1 MKPFFC
7 KTAIALSLTLPA
19 AANAAEYVC
28 NVEGITVYASYQ
40 INDACRI
47 VETNNVTENSVVAI
61 PGDTPVLKTVQTT
74 EFKASAADY
83 VHTSQATPAVQTP
96 VVVTRNEYGVPAPIS
111 IPMAQT
117 RQAVPTNKTIA
128 DSVIVSNNTP
138 VLETP
143 AVAKPENYVVDTTV
157 HNTTPVVQ
165 TQTTAA
171 QEDNTIVPPTLAAQT
186 QPTVAADKA
195 IADSVIVPNNTPTLE
210 VPPTIKA
217 EDYVADTTVHNTTPV
232 VQTQSSAT
240 QTENSVV
247 PVMLAAQAQPTAST
261 EKTVS
266 DGLAIINETPVAQ
279 PVVPAIQ
286 IPQEIIQNSTAQP
299 QTSTTLNSQAVTAQ
313 DEALDKT
320 PAKAE
325 TKRKGKTYAKTSSRR
340 KAKVSRTKAD
350 KTAVV
355 RVSEEQAA
363 KPIATAST
371 EPSTPATASPV
382 EHGKTTVPTPF
393 PQAYKPA
400 ADILLDKGNNDSDI
414 KILPNVP
421 ITSVTNT
428 AEAANPRINITL
440 RNRQNK
446 SRSSSYSK
454 YKAPVIRTAPVVTP
468 APKPSPKE
476 TRKQILQTEVRNEQA
491 AITRLQT
498 QLNAAKQK
506 GDQIKIQQLTRT
518 INARKANIR
527 AIQGEMFC
535 FVVCKKKKAVK
546 KYFRRPF

>member
-7 KTAIALSLTLPA
+7 KTAIALSLTLPAA

-83 VHTSQATPAVQTP
+83 INASQATPAVQTP
-96 VVVTRNEYGVPAPIS
+96 VVVARNEYGIPAPIS

-117 RQAVPTNKTIA
+117 RQAVPANKTIA
-128 DSVIVSNNTP
+128 DSVIVPNNTP

-143 AVAKPENYVVDTTV
+143 AVAKPENYVVDTAV

-165 TQTTAA
+165 TQTTAVQA
-171 QEDNTIVPPTLAAQT
+171 DNTIVPPMLAAQT

-195 IADSVIVPNNTPTLE
+195 IADSVIVSNNTPTLE
-210 VPPTIKA
+210 APPTIKA
-217 EDYVADTTVHNTTPV
+217 EDYVADTTVRNTTPV

-266 DGLAIINETPVAQ
+266 DGIAIINETPAVQ

-286 IPQEIIQNSTAQP
+286 IPQEIIQNSAAQP
-299 QTSTTLNSQAVTAQ
+299 QTSTTQNNQAVAAQ

-320 PAKAE
+320 PAKVE
-325 TKRKGKTYAKTSSRR
+325 TKRKGKTYTKTSSRR
-340 KAKVSRTKAD
+340 KAKVSRTK
-350 KTAVV
+350 TAVV
-355 RVSEEQAA
+355 RASEEQAA
-363 KPIATAST
+363 KPIATASV
-371 EPSTPATASPV
+371 EPSTPATATPV

-400 ADILLDKGNNDSDI
+400 ADILLDKENNDSDI

-428 AEAANPRINITL
+428 AEAANPRLNITL

-468 APKPSPKE
+468 VPKPSPKE

-527 AIQGEMFC
+527 AIQGEMS
-535 FVVCKKKKAVK
+535 
-546 KYFRRPF
+546 R

>member
-7 KTAIALSLTLPA
+7 KTAIALSLTFPA

-28 NVEGITVYASYQ
+28 NVEGITVYASHQ
-40 INDACRI
+40 LNNTCRA
-47 VETNNVTENSVVAI
+47 VDTNNTVESSVAAEPNVFTESETASGKTVAI
-61 PGDTPVLKTVQTT
+61 PSDTPVLKTVRTT
-74 EFKASAADY
+74 EFKATTADY
-83 VHTSQATPAVQTP
+83 INTPRATPAVQTP
-96 VVVTRNEYGVPAPIS
+96 VIAVRNENGIPAPIS
-111 IPMAQT
+111 ILMAQT
-117 RQAVPTNKTIA
+117 RQAVPANKTIA

-143 AVAKPENYVVDTTV
+143 AVAKPENYVVDTAA

-165 TQTTAA
+165 TQTTAV
-171 QEDNTIVPPTLAAQT
+171 QEDNTIVPPMLAEQT
-186 QPTVAADKA
+186 QPTVADDKA
-195 IADSVIVPNNTPTLE
+195 IADSVIVPNNTPTFE
-210 VPPTIKA
+210 APPTIKA
-217 EDYVADTTVHNTTPV
+217 EDYVADTTVRNTTPV

-240 QTENSVV
+240 QTENSIV

-325 TKRKGKTYAKTSSRR
+325 TKHKGKTYAKTSSRR
-340 KAKVSRTKAD
+340 KAKVNRTKAD

-355 RVSEEQAA
+355 RASEEQAA
-363 KPIATAST
+363 KPVATAST
-371 EPSTPATASPV
+371 EPSTPATATPV

-400 ADILLDKGNNDSDI
+400 ADILLDKGNSDSDI

-440 RNRQNK
+440 RNQQNK

-527 AIQGEMFC
+527 AIQGEMS
-535 FVVCKKKKAVK
+535 
-546 KYFRRPF
+546 R

>member
-7 KTAIALSLTLPA
+7 KTAIALSLTLPAA

-83 VHTSQATPAVQTP
+83 VHASQATPAVQTP
-96 VVVTRNEYGVPAPIS
+96 VVVARNEYGVPAPIS
-111 IPMAQT
+111 IPIAQARLT
-117 RQAVPTNKTIA
+117 SQIDKNVADGLAILSDTAVLDTAPTIKSEI
-128 DSVIVSNNTP
+128 
-138 VLETP
+138 
-143 AVAKPENYVVDTTV
+143 DTTDV
-157 HNTTPVVQ
+157 LNVMSATTQPQTMAVQ
-165 TQTTAA
+165 T
-171 QEDNTIVPPTLAAQT
+171 
-186 QPTVAADKA
+186 
-195 IADSVIVPNNTPTLE
+195 PNNTPT
-210 VPPTIKA
+210 PI
-217 EDYVADTTVHNTTPV
+217 
-232 VQTQSSAT
+232 T
-240 QTENSVV
+240 QT
-247 PVMLAAQAQPTAST
+247 LPTTS
-261 EKTVS
+261 
-266 DGLAIINETPVAQ
+266 
-279 PVVPAIQ
+279 AIQ
-286 IPQEIIQNSTAQP
+286 LPQTIIQNPVVLPKTPDKTTAKQNN
-299 QTSTTLNSQAVTAQ
+299 QTIAS
-313 DEALDKT
+313 DEAIDKT
-320 PAKAE
+320 PIKVE
-325 TKRKGKTYAKTSSRR
+325 TKRKGKAYTKTSTRYN
-340 KAKVSRTKAD
+340 AKNTN
-350 KTAVV
+350 T
-355 RVSEEQAA
+355 
-363 KPIATAST
+363 
-371 EPSTPATASPV
+371 
-382 EHGKTTVPTPF
+382 GKTTVANTANEQTIKTVVAPTVESNVPNKPATTVFPVDQSKTSAQTPF
-393 PQAYKPA
+393 PKAYTPA
-400 ADILLDKGNNDSDI
+400 ANIPFDPSNVYNDI

-428 AEAANPRINITL
+428 AEAANPRLNITL

-491 AITRLQT
+491 AITHLQT

-527 AIQGEMFC
+527 AIQGEMS
-535 FVVCKKKKAVK
+535 
-546 KYFRRPF
+546 R

>member
-19 AANAAEYVC
+19 ASNAAEYVC

-47 VETNNVTENSVVAI
+47 VETNNVTETSVVAI

-83 VHTSQATPAVQTP
+83 VHASQATPAVQTP
-96 VVVTRNEYGVPAPIS
+96 VVVARNEYGVPAPIS

-117 RQAVPTNKTIA
+117 RQAVPANKTIA

-143 AVAKPENYVVDTTV
+143 AV
-157 HNTTPVVQ
+157 
-165 TQTTAA
+165 
-171 QEDNTIVPPTLAAQT
+171 
-186 QPTVAADKA
+186 
-195 IADSVIVPNNTPTLE
+195 
-210 VPPTIKA
+210 IKA
-217 EDYVADTTVHNTTPV
+217 EDYVADTTIRNTTPV

-261 EKTVS
+261 TKTVS
-266 DGLAIINETPVAQ
+266 DGLAILNKTPVAQ

-325 TKRKGKTYAKTSSRR
+325 TKHKGKTYAKTSSRR

-355 RVSEEQAA
+355 RASEEQAA

-371 EPSTPATASPV
+371 EPSTPATATPV

-400 ADILLDKGNNDSDI
+400 ADILLDKGNSNSDI

-527 AIQGEMFC
+527 AIQGEMS
-535 FVVCKKKKAVK
+535 
-546 KYFRRPF
+546 R

>member
-7 KTAIALSLTLPA
+7 KTAIALSLTFPA

-28 NVEGITVYASYQ
+28 NVEGITVYASHPL
-40 INDACRI
+40 NNTCRT
-47 VETNNVTENSVVAI
+47 VDTNNTVESSVAAEPNVFTESETASSKTVTI
-61 PGDTPVLKTVQTT
+61 PSDTPVLKTVQTT
-74 EFKASAADY
+74 EFKATAADY
-83 VHTSQATPAVQTP
+83 INTPRVTPAVQTP
-96 VVVTRNEYGVPAPIS
+96 VIAVRNENGIPAPIS
-111 IPMAQT
+111 IPMAQI
-117 RQAVPTNKTIA
+117 RQTVPTNKPSA
-128 DSVIVSNNTP
+128 DSVMVSNNMP
-138 VLETP
+138 ALETP
-143 AVAKPENYVVDTTV
+143 TAAKPENNVVDTTV
-157 HNTTPVVQ
+157 HNTVPVVQ
-165 TQTTAA
+165 TQTTAVQA
-171 QEDNTIVPPTLAAQT
+171 DSTIVPPMLAAQT
-186 QPTVAADKA
+186 QPTVATDKA
-195 IADSVIVPNNTPTLE
+195 IADGVIVPNNTPTLE
-210 VPPTIKA
+210 APPTIKA
-217 EDYVADTTVHNTTPV
+217 EDYIADTTVRNTTPI
-232 VQTQSSAT
+232 A
-240 QTENSVV
+240 
-247 PVMLAAQAQPTAST
+247 PAQPTAST

-266 DGLAIINETPVAQ
+266 DGLSIINETPAIQ

-286 IPQEIIQNSTAQP
+286 IPQEIIQNSAVQP
-299 QTSTTLNSQAVTAQ
+299 QTSTTQNSQAVTAQ
-313 DEALDKT
+313 DEVLDKT

-340 KAKVSRTKAD
+340 KAKVSRTKAG
-350 KTAVV
+350 KTAVD
-355 RVSEEQAA
+355 RSSEEQAA
-363 KPIATAST
+363 KPIASASA
-371 EPSTPATASPV
+371 EPSTPATATPV

-400 ADILLDKGNNDSDI
+400 SDILLDKGNSDSDI

-468 APKPSPKE
+468 VPKPSPKE

-527 AIQGEMFC
+527 AIQGEMS
-535 FVVCKKKKAVK
+535 
-546 KYFRRPF
+546 R

>member
-47 VETNNVTENSVVAI
+47 VETNNVTETSVVEI

-83 VHTSQATPAVQTP
+83 VHASQATPAVQTP
-96 VVVTRNEYGVPAPIS
+96 VFVARNEYGIPAPIS

-117 RQAVPTNKTIA
+117 RQAVPANKTIA

-143 AVAKPENYVVDTTV
+143 AVAKPENYVVDTAV

-165 TQTTAA
+165 TQTTAV
-171 QEDNTIVPPTLAAQT
+171 QEDNTIVPPMLAAQT
-186 QPTVAADKA
+186 QPTIAADKA

-210 VPPTIKA
+210 VPPAIKA
-217 EDYVADTTVHNTTPV
+217 EDYVADTTVRNTTPV

-266 DGLAIINETPVAQ
+266 DGIAIINETPAVQ

-286 IPQEIIQNSTAQP
+286 IPQEIIQNSAAQP
-299 QTSTTLNSQAVTAQ
+299 QTSTTQNNQAVAAQ

-320 PAKAE
+320 PAKVE
-325 TKRKGKTYAKTSSRR
+325 TKRKGKTYTKTSSRR
-340 KAKVSRTKAD
+340 KAKVSRTK
-350 KTAVV
+350 TAVV
-355 RVSEEQAA
+355 RASEEQAA
-363 KPIATAST
+363 KPIATASV
-371 EPSTPATASPV
+371 EPSTPATATPV

-400 ADILLDKGNNDSDI
+400 ADILLDKENNDSDI

-428 AEAANPRINITL
+428 AEAANPRLNITL

-468 APKPSPKE
+468 VPKPSPKE

-527 AIQGEMFC
+527 AIQGEMS
-535 FVVCKKKKAVK
+535 
-546 KYFRRPF
+546 R

>member
-47 VETNNVTENSVVAI
+47 VETNNVTETSVVAI

-83 VHTSQATPAVQTP
+83 VHASQATPAVQTP
-96 VVVTRNEYGVPAPIS
+96 VVVARNEYGIPAPIS

-117 RQAVPTNKTIA
+117 RQAVPANKTIA

-143 AVAKPENYVVDTTV
+143 AVAKPENYVVDTAA
-157 HNTTPVVQ
+157 HNTTPVV
-165 TQTTAA
+165 
-171 QEDNTIVPPTLAAQT
+171 QEDNTIVPPMLAAQT
-186 QPTVAADKA
+186 QPTVAVDKA
-195 IADSVIVPNNTPTLE
+195 IADSAIVPNNTPTLE
-210 VPPTIKA
+210 APPVIKA
-217 EDYVADTTVHNTTPV
+217 EDYVADTTVRNTTPV
-232 VQTQSSAT
+232 VQTQSSST
-240 QTENSVV
+240 QTENSIV

-299 QTSTTLNSQAVTAQ
+299 QTSTTLNGQAVTAQ

-355 RVSEEQAA
+355 RASEEQAA
-363 KPIATAST
+363 KPIASASA
-371 EPSTPATASPV
+371 EPSTPATATPV
-382 EHGKTTVPTPF
+382 EHGKTTIPTPF

-400 ADILLDKGNNDSDI
+400 SDILLDKGNSDSDI

-446 SRSSSYSK
+446 SHSSSYSK

-527 AIQGEMFC
+527 AIQGEMS
-535 FVVCKKKKAVK
+535 
-546 KYFRRPF
+546 R

>member
-7 KTAIALSLTLPA
+7 KTAIALSLAFPA

-47 VETNNVTENSVVAI
+47 VETNNVTETSVVAI

-83 VHTSQATPAVQTP
+83 VHASQATPAVQTP
-96 VVVTRNEYGVPAPIS
+96 VVVSQNEYGIPAPIS

-117 RQAVPTNKTIA
+117 RQAVPVNKTIA
-128 DSVIVSNNTP
+128 DSVIVPNNTP

-143 AVAKPENYVVDTTV
+143 AVAKPENYVVDTAV

-165 TQTTAA
+165 TQTTAVQA
-171 QEDNTIVPPTLAAQT
+171 DNTIVPPMLAAQT

-195 IADSVIVPNNTPTLE
+195 IADSVIVSNNTPTLE
-210 VPPTIKA
+210 APPTIKA
-217 EDYVADTTVHNTTPV
+217 EDYVADTTVRNTTPV

-266 DGLAIINETPVAQ
+266 DGIAIINETPAVQ

-299 QTSTTLNSQAVTAQ
+299 QTSTTQNSQAVTAQ

-320 PAKAE
+320 PAKVE

-340 KAKVSRTKAD
+340 KAKVNRT

-355 RVSEEQAA
+355 RTSEEQAA
-363 KPIATAST
+363 KTIATASV
-371 EPSTPATASPV
+371 EPSTPATATPV

-400 ADILLDKGNNDSDI
+400 ADILLDKGNSDSDI

-527 AIQGEMFC
+527 AIQGEMS
-535 FVVCKKKKAVK
+535 
-546 KYFRRPF
+546 R

>member
-83 VHTSQATPAVQTP
+83 INASQATPAVQTP
-96 VVVTRNEYGVPAPIS
+96 VVVARNEYGIPAPIS

-117 RQAVPTNKTIA
+117 RQAMLANKSIA
-128 DSVIVSNNTP
+128 DS
-138 VLETP
+138 E
-143 AVAKPENYVVDTTV
+143 
-157 HNTTPVVQ
+157 
-165 TQTTAA
+165 
-171 QEDNTIVPPTLAAQT
+171 
-186 QPTVAADKA
+186 
-195 IADSVIVPNNTPTLE
+195 IVPNNTPSLE
-210 VPPTIKA
+210 APPSLKA
-217 EDYVADTTVHNTTPV
+217 EDYVADTTVRNTTPV

-266 DGLAIINETPVAQ
+266 DGLAIINETPAVQ

-286 IPQEIIQNSTAQP
+286 TPQEIIQNSAVQP
-299 QTSTTLNSQAVTAQ
+299 QTSTTQNNQAVTAQ
-313 DEALDKT
+313 DEVLDKT
-320 PAKAE
+320 PTKVE
-325 TKRKGKTYAKTSSRR
+325 TKHKGKTYAKTSSRR
-340 KAKVSRTKAD
+340 KAKVNRTKAD

-355 RVSEEQAA
+355 RASEEQAA

-371 EPSTPATASPV
+371 EPSTPATATLV

-400 ADILLDKGNNDSDI
+400 ADILLDKGNSDSDI

-527 AIQGEMFC
+527 AIQGEMS
-535 FVVCKKKKAVK
+535 
-546 KYFRRPF
+546 R

>member
-61 PGDTPVLKTVQTT
+61 PGDTPVLKTAQTT
-74 EFKASAADY
+74 EFQASTADY
-83 VHTSQATPAVQTP
+83 VHASHAMPAVQTP
-96 VVVTRNEYGVPAPIS
+96 VVVARNEYGVPAPIS

-117 RQAVPTNKTIA
+117 RQAVPANKTIA
-128 DSVIVSNNTP
+128 DNVIVSNNTP

-143 AVAKPENYVVDTTV
+143 AVAKPEHYVVDTAA

-171 QEDNTIVPPTLAAQT
+171 QVGNTIVPPTLAAQT
-186 QPTVAADKA
+186 QPTVAVDKA
-195 IADSVIVPNNTPTLE
+195 IADSAIVPNNTPTLE
-210 VPPTIKA
+210 APPTIKA
-217 EDYVADTTVHNTTPV
+217 EDYVADTTVRNTTPV

-240 QTENSVV
+240 QTENSIV

-266 DGLAIINETPVAQ
+266 DGIAIINETPAVQ

-286 IPQEIIQNSTAQP
+286 IPQEIIQNSAAQP
-299 QTSTTLNSQAVTAQ
+299 QTSTTQNSQTVTAQ

-320 PAKAE
+320 PAKVE

-340 KAKVSRTKAD
+340 KAKVSRTK
-350 KTAVV
+350 TAVV
-355 RVSEEQAA
+355 RASEEQAA
-363 KPIATAST
+363 KPIATASV
-371 EPSTPATASPV
+371 EPSTLATATPV

-428 AEAANPRINITL
+428 AEAANPRLNITL

-518 INARKANIR
+518 INARQANIR
-527 AIQGEMFC
+527 AIQGEMS
-535 FVVCKKKKAVK
+535 
-546 KYFRRPF
+546 R

>member
-47 VETNNVTENSVVAI
+47 VETNNVTETSVVAI

-83 VHTSQATPAVQTP
+83 VHASQATPAVQTP
-96 VVVTRNEYGVPAPIS
+96 VVVARNEYGIPAPIS

-117 RQAVPTNKTIA
+117 RQAVPANKTIA
-128 DSVIVSNNTP
+128 NSVIVPNNTP

-143 AVAKPENYVVDTTV
+143 AVAKPENYVVDTAA

-165 TQTTAA
+165 TQTTAV
-171 QEDNTIVPPTLAAQT
+171 QEDNTIVPPMLAEQT
-186 QPTVAADKA
+186 QPTVADDKA
-195 IADSVIVPNNTPTLE
+195 IADSVIVPNNTPTFE
-210 VPPTIKA
+210 APPTIKA
-217 EDYVADTTVHNTTPV
+217 EDYVADTTVRNTTPV

-240 QTENSVV
+240 QKENSVD

-266 DGLAIINETPVAQ
+266 DGIAIINETPAVQA
-279 PVVPAIQ
+279 VVPAIQ

-299 QTSTTLNSQAVTAQ
+299 QTSTTQNNQAVTAQ
-313 DEALDKT
+313 DEVLDKT
-320 PAKAE
+320 PAKVE

-340 KAKVSRTKAD
+340 KAKVSRTK
-350 KTAVV
+350 TAVV
-355 RVSEEQAA
+355 RASEEQAA
-363 KPIATAST
+363 KPIASASA
-371 EPSTPATASPV
+371 EPSTPATATPV
-382 EHGKTTVPTPF
+382 EHDKTTLPTPF

-400 ADILLDKGNNDSDI
+400 ADILLDKGNSDSDI

-527 AIQGEMFC
+527 AIQGEMS
-535 FVVCKKKKAVK
+535 
-546 KYFRRPF
+546 R

>member
-1 MKPFFC
+1 MNKQPDSIAFMKPFFC

-74 EFKASAADY
+74 EFQASAADY
-83 VHTSQATPAVQTP
+83 VHASHAMPAVQTP
-96 VVVTRNEYGVPAPIS
+96 VVVARNEYGVPAPIS

-117 RQAVPTNKTIA
+117 RQAVPANKTIA

-143 AVAKPENYVVDTTV
+143 AVAKPENYVVDTAA

-165 TQTTAA
+165 TQTTAV
-171 QEDNTIVPPTLAAQT
+171 QVDNTIVPPTLAVQT

-210 VPPTIKA
+210 APPTIKA
-217 EDYVADTTVHNTTPV
+217 ENYVADTTVRNTTPV

-240 QTENSVV
+240 QKENSVV
-247 PVMLAAQAQPTAST
+247 PVMLATQAQPTAST

-266 DGLAIINETPVAQ
+266 DGIAIINETPAVQ

-299 QTSTTLNSQAVTAQ
+299 QTSTTQNNQAVTAQ

-320 PAKAE
+320 PAKVE

-340 KAKVSRTKAD
+340 KAKVNRT

-355 RVSEEQAA
+355 LASEEQAA
-363 KPIATAST
+363 KPIATASV
-371 EPSTPATASPV
+371 EPSTPATATPV

-428 AEAANPRINITL
+428 AEAANPRLNITL

-518 INARKANIR
+518 INARQANIR
-527 AIQGEMFC
+527 AIQGEMS
-535 FVVCKKKKAVK
+535 
-546 KYFRRPF
+546 R

>member
-28 NVEGITVYASYQ
+28 NVEGISVYASYQ

-83 VHTSQATPAVQTP
+83 VHASHAMPAVQTP
-96 VVVTRNEYGVPAPIS
+96 VVVARNEYGIPAPIS

-117 RQAVPTNKTIA
+117 RQAVPANKTIA

-143 AVAKPENYVVDTTV
+143 AVAKPENYVVDAAV

-165 TQTTAA
+165 TQTTAV
-171 QEDNTIVPPTLAAQT
+171 QEDNTIVPP
-186 QPTVAADKA
+186 
-195 IADSVIVPNNTPTLE
+195 
-210 VPPTIKA
+210 
-217 EDYVADTTVHNTTPV
+217 
-232 VQTQSSAT
+232 
-240 QTENSVV
+240 
-247 PVMLAAQAQPTAST
+247 MLAAQAQPTAST
-261 EKTVS
+261 TKTVS
-266 DGLAIINETPVAQ
+266 DGLAILNKTPVAQ

-299 QTSTTLNSQAVTAQ
+299 QTSTTLNNQAVAAQ

-320 PAKAE
+320 PAKVE
-325 TKRKGKTYAKTSSRR
+325 TKRKGKTYTKTSSRR
-340 KAKVSRTKAD
+340 KAKVSRTK
-350 KTAVV
+350 TAVV
-355 RVSEEQAA
+355 RASEEQAA

-371 EPSTPATASPV
+371 EPSMPATATPV

-400 ADILLDKGNNDSDI
+400 ADILLDKGNSDSDI

-468 APKPSPKE
+468 VPKPSPKE

-527 AIQGEMFC
+527 AIQGEMS
-535 FVVCKKKKAVK
+535 
-546 KYFRRPF
+546 R

>member
-61 PGDTPVLKTVQTT
+61 PGDTPVLKTAQTT

-83 VHTSQATPAVQTP
+83 VHASQATPAVQTP
-96 VVVTRNEYGVPAPIS
+96 VVVARNEYGILAPIS
-111 IPMAQT
+111 IPLAQT
-117 RQAVPTNKTIA
+117 RQAVPANKTIA
-128 DSVIVSNNTP
+128 DSVIVSNDTP
-138 VLETP
+138 AVETP
-143 AVAKPENYVVDTTV
+143 A
-157 HNTTPVVQ
+157 
-165 TQTTAA
+165 
-171 QEDNTIVPPTLAAQT
+171 
-186 QPTVAADKA
+186 
-195 IADSVIVPNNTPTLE
+195 
-210 VPPTIKA
+210 
-217 EDYVADTTVHNTTPV
+217 
-232 VQTQSSAT
+232 
-240 QTENSVV
+240 
-247 PVMLAAQAQPTAST
+247 AQPA
-261 EKTVS
+261 
-266 DGLAIINETPVAQ
+266 
-279 PVVPAIQ
+279 VPAIQ
-286 IPQEIIQNSTAQP
+286 IPQEIIQNSAAQP
-299 QTSTTLNSQAVTAQ
+299 QTSTTQNSQAVTAQ

-320 PAKAE
+320 PAKVEA
-325 TKRKGKTYAKTSSRR
+325 KREGKTYAKSSSQY
-340 KAKVSRTKAD
+340 KAKVTHTKAG
-350 KTAVV
+350 KTVV
-355 RVSEEQAA
+355 IHASEEQAA
-363 KPIATAST
+363 KPIATASI
-371 EPSTPATASPV
+371 EPSTPTTATPV

-400 ADILLDKGNNDSDI
+400 SDILLDKGNSDSDI

-428 AEAANPRINITL
+428 AEAANPRLNITL

-527 AIQGEMFC
+527 AIQGEMS
-535 FVVCKKKKAVK
+535 
-546 KYFRRPF
+546 R

>member
-47 VETNNVTENSVVAI
+47 VETNNVTETSVVAI

-83 VHTSQATPAVQTP
+83 VHASQATPAVQTP
-96 VVVTRNEYGVPAPIS
+96 VVVARNEYGIPAPIS

-117 RQAVPTNKTIA
+117 RQAVPANKTIA
-128 DSVIVSNNTP
+128 N
-138 VLETP
+138 
-143 AVAKPENYVVDTTV
+143 
-157 HNTTPVVQ
+157 
-165 TQTTAA
+165 
-171 QEDNTIVPPTLAAQT
+171 
-186 QPTVAADKA
+186 
-195 IADSVIVPNNTPTLE
+195 SVIVPNNTPTLE
-210 VPPTIKA
+210 APPTIKA

-240 QTENSVV
+240 QTENSIV
-247 PVMLAAQAQPTAST
+247 PSMLAAQAQPTAST
-261 EKTVS
+261 ERTVS
-266 DGLAIINETPVAQ
+266 DGLAIINETPAVQ

-355 RVSEEQAA
+355 RASEEQAA

-371 EPSTPATASPV
+371 EPSMPATATPV

-400 ADILLDKGNNDSDI
+400 ADILLDKGNSDSDI

-527 AIQGEMFC
+527 CYSRRDVSLIARCLVDWFLIQKGRL
-535 FVVCKKKKAVK
+535 
-546 KYFRRPF
+546 KYFRRPFLMVQTLFIQKTNTFSKIIC

>member
-74 EFKASAADY
+74 EFQASAADY
-83 VHTSQATPAVQTP
+83 VHASHAMPAVQTP
-96 VVVTRNEYGVPAPIS
+96 VVVARNEYGVPAPIS

-117 RQAVPTNKTIA
+117 RQAVPANKTI
-128 DSVIVSNNTP
+128 V
-138 VLETP
+138 
-143 AVAKPENYVVDTTV
+143 
-157 HNTTPVVQ
+157 
-165 TQTTAA
+165 
-171 QEDNTIVPPTLAAQT
+171 
-186 QPTVAADKA
+186 
-195 IADSVIVPNNTPTLE
+195 DSVIVPNNTPTLE
-210 VPPTIKA
+210 APPTIKA
-217 EDYVADTTVHNTTPV
+217 EDYVADTTVRNTTPV

-240 QTENSVV
+240 QTENSIV

-266 DGLAIINETPVAQ
+266 DGIAIINETPAVQ

-286 IPQEIIQNSTAQP
+286 IPQEIIQNSAAQP
-299 QTSTTLNSQAVTAQ
+299 QTSTTQNSQTVTAQ

-320 PAKAE
+320 PAKVE

-340 KAKVSRTKAD
+340 KAKVNRT

-355 RVSEEQAA
+355 RASEEQAA
-363 KPIATAST
+363 KPIATASV
-371 EPSTPATASPV
+371 EPSTLATATPV
-382 EHGKTTVPTPF
+382 EHDKTTVPTPF

-428 AEAANPRINITL
+428 AEAANPRLNITL

-527 AIQGEMFC
+527 AIQGEMS
-535 FVVCKKKKAVK
+535 
-546 KYFRRPF
+546 R

>member
-61 PGDTPVLKTVQTT
+61 PGDTPVLKTAQTT

-83 VHTSQATPAVQTP
+83 VHASQATPAVQTP
-96 VVVTRNEYGVPAPIS
+96 VVVARNEYGILAPIS
-111 IPMAQT
+111 IPLAQT
-117 RQAVPTNKTIA
+117 RQAVPANKTIA
-128 DSVIVSNNTP
+128 DSVIVSNDTP
-138 VLETP
+138 AVETP
-143 AVAKPENYVVDTTV
+143 A
-157 HNTTPVVQ
+157 
-165 TQTTAA
+165 
-171 QEDNTIVPPTLAAQT
+171 
-186 QPTVAADKA
+186 
-195 IADSVIVPNNTPTLE
+195 
-210 VPPTIKA
+210 
-217 EDYVADTTVHNTTPV
+217 
-232 VQTQSSAT
+232 
-240 QTENSVV
+240 
-247 PVMLAAQAQPTAST
+247 AQPA
-261 EKTVS
+261 
-266 DGLAIINETPVAQ
+266 
-279 PVVPAIQ
+279 VPAIQ

-299 QTSTTLNSQAVTAQ
+299 QTSTTQNSQAVTAQ

-320 PAKAE
+320 PAKVEA
-325 TKRKGKTYAKTSSRR
+325 KREGKTYAKSSSQY
-340 KAKVSRTKAD
+340 KAKVTHTKAG
-350 KTAVV
+350 KTVV
-355 RVSEEQAA
+355 IHASEEQAA

-371 EPSTPATASPV
+371 EPSKPATITQV

-400 ADILLDKGNNDSDI
+400 SDILLDKGNNDSDI

-428 AEAANPRINITL
+428 AEAANPRLNITL

-454 YKAPVIRTAPVVTP
+454 YKTPVIRTAPVVTP

-476 TRKQILQTEVRNEQA
+476 NRKQILQTEVRNEQA

-518 INARKANIR
+518 INARQANIR
-527 AIQGEMFC
+527 AIQGEMS
-535 FVVCKKKKAVK
+535 
-546 KYFRRPF
+546 R

>member
-61 PGDTPVLKTVQTT
+61 PGDTPVLKTAQTT

-83 VHTSQATPAVQTP
+83 VHASQATPAVQTP
-96 VVVTRNEYGVPAPIS
+96 VVVARNEYGILAPIS
-111 IPMAQT
+111 IPLAQT
-117 RQAVPTNKTIA
+117 RQAVPANKTIA
-128 DSVIVSNNTP
+128 DSVIVSNDTP
-138 VLETP
+138 AVETP
-143 AVAKPENYVVDTTV
+143 A
-157 HNTTPVVQ
+157 
-165 TQTTAA
+165 
-171 QEDNTIVPPTLAAQT
+171 
-186 QPTVAADKA
+186 
-195 IADSVIVPNNTPTLE
+195 
-210 VPPTIKA
+210 
-217 EDYVADTTVHNTTPV
+217 
-232 VQTQSSAT
+232 
-240 QTENSVV
+240 
-247 PVMLAAQAQPTAST
+247 AQPA
-261 EKTVS
+261 
-266 DGLAIINETPVAQ
+266 
-279 PVVPAIQ
+279 VPAIQ

-299 QTSTTLNSQAVTAQ
+299 QTSTTQNSQAVTAQ

-320 PAKAE
+320 PAKVEA
-325 TKRKGKTYAKTSSRR
+325 KREGKTYAKSSSQY
-340 KAKVSRTKAD
+340 KAKVTHTKAG
-350 KTAVV
+350 KTVV
-355 RVSEEQAA
+355 IHASEEQAA

-371 EPSTPATASPV
+371 EPSKPATITQV

-400 ADILLDKGNNDSDI
+400 SDILLDKGNNDSDI

-428 AEAANPRINITL
+428 AEAANPRLNITL

-454 YKAPVIRTAPVVTP
+454 YKTPVIRTAPVVTP

-476 TRKQILQTEVRNEQA
+476 NRKQILQTEVRNEQA

-527 AIQGEMFC
+527 AIQGEMS
-535 FVVCKKKKAVK
+535 
-546 KYFRRPF
+546 R

>member
-171 QEDNTIVPPTLAAQT
+171 QEDNTIVPPTLAAQI

-195 IADSVIVPNNTPTLE
+195 IANSVIVPNTTPTLE
-210 VPPTIKA
+210 APPTIKA

-240 QTENSVV
+240 QTENSIV
-247 PVMLAAQAQPTAST
+247 PVMLAAQAQPTVST

-266 DGLAIINETPVAQ
+266 DGIAIINETPAVQ

-299 QTSTTLNSQAVTAQ
+299 QTSTTQNNQAVTAQ

-320 PAKAE
+320 PAKVE

-340 KAKVSRTKAD
+340 KAKVNRT

-355 RVSEEQAA
+355 LASEEQAA
-363 KPIATAST
+363 KPIATASV
-371 EPSTPATASPV
+371 EPSTPATATPV

-428 AEAANPRINITL
+428 AEAANPRLNITL

-454 YKAPVIRTAPVVTP
+454 YKVPVIRTAPVVTP

-491 AITRLQT
+491 AITHLQT

-527 AIQGEMFC
+527 AIQGEMS
-535 FVVCKKKKAVK
+535 
-546 KYFRRPF
+546 R

>member
-83 VHTSQATPAVQTP
+83 VHASHAMPAVQTP
-96 VVVTRNEYGVPAPIS
+96 VVVARNEYGVPAPIS
-111 IPMAQT
+111 IPIAQARLT
-117 RQAVPTNKTIA
+117 SQIDKNVADGLAILSDTAVLDTAPTIKSEI
-128 DSVIVSNNTP
+128 
-138 VLETP
+138 
-143 AVAKPENYVVDTTV
+143 DTTDV
-157 HNTTPVVQ
+157 LNVMSATTQPQTMAVQ
-165 TQTTAA
+165 T
-171 QEDNTIVPPTLAAQT
+171 
-186 QPTVAADKA
+186 
-195 IADSVIVPNNTPTLE
+195 PNNTPT
-210 VPPTIKA
+210 PI
-217 EDYVADTTVHNTTPV
+217 
-232 VQTQSSAT
+232 T
-240 QTENSVV
+240 QT
-247 PVMLAAQAQPTAST
+247 LPTTS
-261 EKTVS
+261 
-266 DGLAIINETPVAQ
+266 
-279 PVVPAIQ
+279 AIQ
-286 IPQEIIQNSTAQP
+286 LPQTIIQNPVVLPKTPDKTTAKQNN
-299 QTSTTLNSQAVTAQ
+299 QTIAS
-313 DEALDKT
+313 DEAIDKT
-320 PAKAE
+320 PIKVE
-325 TKRKGKTYAKTSSRR
+325 TKRKGKAYTKTSTRYN
-340 KAKVSRTKAD
+340 AKNTN
-350 KTAVV
+350 T
-355 RVSEEQAA
+355 
-363 KPIATAST
+363 
-371 EPSTPATASPV
+371 
-382 EHGKTTVPTPF
+382 GKTTVANTANEQTIKTVVAPTVESNVPNKPATTVFPVDQSKTSAQTPF
-393 PQAYKPA
+393 PKAYTPA
-400 ADILLDKGNNDSDI
+400 ANIPFDPSNVYNDI

-428 AEAANPRINITL
+428 AEAANPRLNITL

-491 AITRLQT
+491 AITHLQT

-527 AIQGEMFC
+527 AIQGEMS
-535 FVVCKKKKAVK
+535 
-546 KYFRRPF
+546 R

>member
-83 VHTSQATPAVQTP
+83 VHTSQVTPAVQTP

-117 RQAVPTNKTIA
+117 RQAVPANKTIA

-143 AVAKPENYVVDTTV
+143 AVAKPENYVVDTAA

-165 TQTTAA
+165 MQTTAV
-171 QEDNTIVPPTLAAQT
+171 QEDNTIVPPMLAAQT
-186 QPTVAADKA
+186 QPTVAVDKA
-195 IADSVIVPNNTPTLE
+195 IADSAIVPNNTPTLE
-210 VPPTIKA
+210 VPPAIKA
-217 EDYVADTTVHNTTPV
+217 EDYVADTTVRNTTPV

-240 QTENSVV
+240 QTENSIV

-266 DGLAIINETPVAQ
+266 DGLAIINETPAVQ

-286 IPQEIIQNSTAQP
+286 IPQEIIQNSAAQP
-299 QTSTTLNSQAVTAQ
+299 QTSTTQNNQAVAAQ

-320 PAKAE
+320 PAKVE
-325 TKRKGKTYAKTSSRR
+325 TKRKGKTYTKTSSRR
-340 KAKVSRTKAD
+340 KAKVSRTK
-350 KTAVV
+350 TAVV
-355 RVSEEQAA
+355 RASEEQAA
-363 KPIATAST
+363 KPIATASV
-371 EPSTPATASPV
+371 EPSTPATATPV

-400 ADILLDKGNNDSDI
+400 ADILLDKENNDSDI

-428 AEAANPRINITL
+428 AEAANPRLNITL

-468 APKPSPKE
+468 VPKPSPKE

-527 AIQGEMFC
+527 AIQGEMS
-535 FVVCKKKKAVK
+535 
-546 KYFRRPF
+546 R

>member
-61 PGDTPVLKTVQTT
+61 PGDTPVLKTAQTT

-83 VHTSQATPAVQTP
+83 VHASQATPAVQTP
-96 VVVTRNEYGVPAPIS
+96 VVVTRNEYGIPAPIS

-117 RQAVPTNKTIA
+117 RQAVPANKTIA
-128 DSVIVSNNTP
+128 DSVIVPNNTP

-143 AVAKPENYVVDTTV
+143 AVAKPENYVVDTAV

-165 TQTTAA
+165 MQTTAV
-171 QEDNTIVPPTLAAQT
+171 QVDNTIVPPTLAAQT

-210 VPPTIKA
+210 APPTIKA

-240 QTENSVV
+240 QTENSIV

-266 DGLAIINETPVAQ
+266 DGIAIINETPAVQ

-286 IPQEIIQNSTAQP
+286 IPQEIIQNSAAQP
-299 QTSTTLNSQAVTAQ
+299 QTSTTPNSQAVTAQ

-320 PAKAE
+320 PAKVE

-340 KAKVSRTKAD
+340 KAKVSRA

-355 RVSEEQAA
+355 RASEEQAA
-363 KPIATAST
+363 KPIATASA
-371 EPSTPATASPV
+371 EPSTPATATPV

-400 ADILLDKGNNDSDI
+400 SDILLDKGNNDSDI

-428 AEAANPRINITL
+428 AEAANPRLNITL

-454 YKAPVIRTAPVVTP
+454 YKTPVIRTAPVVTP

-476 TRKQILQTEVRNEQA
+476 NRKQILQTEVRNEQA

-527 AIQGEMFC
+527 AIQGEMS
-535 FVVCKKKKAVK
+535 
-546 KYFRRPF
+546 R

>member
-47 VETNNVTENSVVAI
+47 VETNNVTETSVVAI

-83 VHTSQATPAVQTP
+83 VHASQATPAVQTP
-96 VVVTRNEYGVPAPIS
+96 VVVARNEYGVPAPIS
-111 IPMAQT
+111 IPIAQARLT
-117 RQAVPTNKTIA
+117 SQIDKNVADGLAILSDTAVLDTAPTIKSEI
-128 DSVIVSNNTP
+128 
-138 VLETP
+138 
-143 AVAKPENYVVDTTV
+143 DTTDV
-157 HNTTPVVQ
+157 LNVMSATTQPQTMAVQ
-165 TQTTAA
+165 T
-171 QEDNTIVPPTLAAQT
+171 
-186 QPTVAADKA
+186 
-195 IADSVIVPNNTPTLE
+195 PNNTPT
-210 VPPTIKA
+210 PI
-217 EDYVADTTVHNTTPV
+217 
-232 VQTQSSAT
+232 T
-240 QTENSVV
+240 QT
-247 PVMLAAQAQPTAST
+247 LPTTS
-261 EKTVS
+261 
-266 DGLAIINETPVAQ
+266 
-279 PVVPAIQ
+279 AIQ
-286 IPQEIIQNSTAQP
+286 LPQTIIQNPVVLPKTPDKTTAKQNN
-299 QTSTTLNSQAVTAQ
+299 QTIAS
-313 DEALDKT
+313 DEAIDKT
-320 PAKAE
+320 PIKVE
-325 TKRKGKTYAKTSSRR
+325 TKRKGKAYTKTSTRYN
-340 KAKVSRTKAD
+340 AKNTN
-350 KTAVV
+350 T
-355 RVSEEQAA
+355 
-363 KPIATAST
+363 
-371 EPSTPATASPV
+371 
-382 EHGKTTVPTPF
+382 GKTTVANTANEQTIKTVVAPTVESNVPNKPATTVFPVDQSKTSAQTPF
-393 PQAYKPA
+393 PKAYTPA
-400 ADILLDKGNNDSDI
+400 ANIPFDPSNVYNDI

-428 AEAANPRINITL
+428 AEAANPRLNITL

-491 AITRLQT
+491 AITHLQT

-527 AIQGEMFC
+527 AIQGEMS
-535 FVVCKKKKAVK
+535 
-546 KYFRRPF
+546 R